1 MSLAMYAAPF
11 DNNSNNMNSN
21 MNNTMNSNTINS
33 NTINS
38 SNDNDIINKKR
49 QSNNKTQKRYYE
61 NHDQQKVNSVLA
73 TIHQNLV
80 SSEDEEDSL
89 GDFNPPPPPQSVGVQ
104 KTKAVEE
111 SKNGPVSFNNGNE
124 YDSNSSSIANNIFK
138 TLGKSPQPITGGE
151 NNLDLNNF
159 NTNYADNKTAEEY
172 YSKYLPGINNL
183 TQNKINKQYY
193 NSNMNAPTHSSNVY
207 GTNDVI
213 MQKINYMINL
223 LEEQQDE
230 KTNNV
235 TEEVVLYS
243 FLGIFIIFVVDSFA
257 RVGKYTR

>member
-11 DNNSNNMNSN
+11 DNNNNSNN
-21 MNNTMNSNTINS
+21 NNNNNNVNESVS
-33 NTINS
+33 
-38 SNDNDIINKKR
+38 DNDIINKKK
-49 QSNNKTQKRYYE
+49 QHTKTQKRYYNE

-73 TIHQNLV
+73 TIQQNI
-80 SSEDEEDSL
+80 EDDSGDNL
-89 GDFNPPPPPQSVGVQ
+89 GDFNPPPPPQSIGAQ
-104 KTKAVEE
+104 RAKATEE
-111 SKNGPVSFNNGNE
+111 SKNSPVSFNNGNE
-124 YDSNSSSIANNIFK
+124 NDPNSSSIANNIFR
-138 TLGKSPQPITGGE
+138 TLGKAPQPLTGND

-159 NTNYADNKTAEEY
+159 NSNYADNKSAEEY

-183 TQNKINKQYY
+183 AQNKLNKMYY
-193 NSNMNAPTHSSNVY
+193 QAANQSEPIQQPY
-207 GTNDVI
+207 TNDVLL
-213 MQKINYMINL
+213 QKINYMINL